1 MSADQNKN
9 LSADQSGASD
19 ESIQKVHAELV
30 AKKPEPKEGFKTMPL
45 FLLGFVSTMIFITSI
60 YVVHYR
66 AGFSPM
72 VYDERFDPK
81 TAAGTV
87 AKELTPEQ
95 VVAAGKKSFLQTCA
109 ACHQASGMGVAGTY
123 PPLNGS
129 EWVNGSEERVIR
141 ILLHG
146 LNGAVEVEGKTFNG
160 AMPAFGKVTGGGYNW
175 NEEKISQVL
184 TYVRQ
189 EWGNKAPDVEPETVA
204 KVRAET
210 ASRTTA
216 WTAAELK
223 KIGHD

>member
-1 MSADQNKN
+1 MSADQNQN

-19 ESIQKVHAELV
+19 ESIQTVHAELV

-45 FLLGFVSTMIFITSI
+45 FLLGFVSTMIFVTSI

-81 TAAGTV
+81 TAAGATV
-87 AKELTPEQ
+87 KELTPEQ

-109 ACHQASGMGVAGTY
+109 ACHQASGTGVAGVY
-123 PPLNGS
+123 PPLAGS
-129 EWVNGSEERVIR
+129 EWVNGSEERVVR

-146 LNGAVEVEGKTFNG
+146 LTGPVEVEGKTFNG

-175 NEEKISQVL
+175 NEEKVSQVL
-184 TYVRQ
+184 TYIRQ
-189 EWGNKAPDVEPETVA
+189 EWGNKGSPITKEQVA
-204 KVRAET
+204 EILAKEKARAKPW
-210 ASRTTA
+210 S
-216 WTAAELK
+216 AAELEAIK
-223 KIGHD
+223 